1 MCKSCEAYNPGY
13 LGCGEL
19 NRHTIPDGVETGE
32 CYDCDEKWRTCLKHL
47 KKCESC
53 NAYLCLDDDH
63 QCMQCDVYVCRDCGF
78 VPSIEGKSQ
87 SGNYCSKHKEGAENK
102 FVKRVG
108 KAIRTNDRLRK
119 KLKTV
124 LE

>member
-1 MCKSCEAYNPGY
+1 
-13 LGCGEL
+13 
-19 NRHTIPDGVETGE
+19 
-32 CYDCDEKWRTCLKHL
+32 LKINQKNF
-47 KKCESC
+47 KK
-53 NAYLCLDDDH
+53 NIKK
-63 QCMQCDVYVCRDCGF
+63 DVYVCRDCGF